1 MTLEQATLRLYR
13 ALIRAFPE
21 EFRLAH
27 GTDLADVTEDALRDS
42 IRRRGRG
49 RLILFVPRLF
59 LDLLVRLLIEH
70 WHDAARDSRYAM
82 RLLARAPGFTLAAV
96 LCLAIGTGLTA
107 AMYAQVQSTILAEIP
122 GGVRDPDA
130 LVRIQK
136 PVRISRVRGTPRRS

>member
-1 MTLEQATLRLYR
+1 MTLDEATIRLYR

-27 GTDLADVTEDALRDS
+27 GTDLAGVTEDALRDS

-49 RLILFVPRLF
+49 RLMLFVPRLF

-70 WHDAARDSRYAM
+70 WHDAARDSRYAS
-82 RLLARAPGFTLAAV
+82 RLLACAPGFTLAAV

-122 GGVRDPDA
+122 GGVRDPGA
-130 LVRIQK
+130 LGTD
-136 PVRISRVRGTPRRS
+136 PEACGISRVRGAPRRS